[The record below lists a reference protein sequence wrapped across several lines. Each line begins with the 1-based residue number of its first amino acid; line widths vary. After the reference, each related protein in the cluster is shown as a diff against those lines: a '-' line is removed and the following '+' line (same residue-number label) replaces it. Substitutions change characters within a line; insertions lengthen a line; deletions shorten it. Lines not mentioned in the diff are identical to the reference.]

1 MSLLLRCPRIVDGIG
16 GTLTQ
21 HGVLL
26 EGERIARIAP
36 ISEFEGYQ
44 GEEIVLDGSTTLL
57 PGLIDCHVHLC
68 FDAEPDPGEITEKM
82 RPGAVAV
89 RALANAQRSLAG
101 GITAIRD
108 CGGKDYLEFA
118 ARDACNRGQFQGPT
132 IRASGRMICMT
143 GGHGNRFGRVAD
155 GIEDVVKAVREQ
167 VHAGSDLVKIMATG
181 GVMTPGVD
189 PEDAH
194 YSAEEMA
201 AGIAEGHRFHKP
213 CASHA
218 QGTEGI
224 LNAVRGGIDSIEHG
238 IFLSEKCIEEM
249 LERRTYLVP
258 TLAAL
263 KNILAAGDQGIPEY
277 VIEKATR
284 VSETHRRSI
293 KMFYQAG
300 GRIAMGTDAG
310 TPFNHHGE
318 NAQELRYMVDV
329 GISPMDAIIFSTANA
344 ADLMRLEKTGRIQ
357 EGAMADLLVVEGNP
371 LDDIDAVADSARHRL
386 VIKLGAV
393 AHVKP
398 GKADTAVSTLAAAQ

>member
-1 MSLLLRCPRIVDGIG
+1 MSLLLRCSQIVDGIG
-16 GTLTQ
+16 AALAW
-21 HGVLL
+21 HGVLI
-26 EGERIARIAP
+26 EGERIARVAP
-36 ISEFEGYQ
+36 IAEFEGFR
-44 GEEIVLDGSTTLL
+44 GEELVLDDATLL

-68 FDAEPDPGEITEKM
+68 FGAEPDPGEATDKL

-89 RALANAQRSLAG
+89 RALANAQRSLRG

-132 IRASGRMICMT
+132 IRASGRMLCMT

-155 GIEDVVKAVREQ
+155 GVDEVVKAVREQ

-201 AGIAEGHRFHKP
+201 AGIAEGHRFHRP

-249 LERRTYLVP
+249 LERGTYLVP
-258 TLAAL
+258 TLSAL
-263 KNILAAGDQGIPEY
+263 RNILAAGGQGIPDY

-284 VSETHRRSI
+284 VSETHQRSI
-293 KMFYQAG
+293 KMFYEAG

-318 NAQELRYMVDV
+318 NAQELRYMVEV
-329 GISPMDAIIFSTANA
+329 GISPMDAITFSTANA
-344 ADLMRLEKTGRIQ
+344 ADLMRLEKTGRVQ
-357 EGAMADLLVVEGNP
+357 EGAVADLLVVDGDP
-371 LDDIDAVADSARHRL
+371 LEDIDAVADSARHRL
-386 VIKLGAV
+386 VIKGGIRVHANPGQPV
-393 AHVKP
+393 A
-398 GKADTAVSTLAAAQ
+398 AASALAAAQ

>member
-1 MSLLLRCPRIVDGIG
+1 MSLLLRCPRIVDGTG

-26 EGERIARIAP
+26 EGQRIARIAP
-36 ISEFEGYQ
+36 VSEFEGYQ
-44 GEEIVLDGSTTLL
+44 GEEIALDDATTLL

-68 FDAEPDPGEITEKM
+68 FDAEPNPGEVAEKM

-89 RALANAQRSLAG
+89 RALANAQRSLSG

-238 IFLSEKCIEEM
+238 IFLSDKCIEEM

-263 KNILAAGDQGIPEY
+263 KNILAAGDQRIPEY

-284 VSETHRRSI
+284 VSETHQRSI
-293 KMFYQAG
+293 KLFYQAG

-371 LDDIDAVADSARHRL
+371 LEDIDAVADSTRHRL

-398 GKADTAVSTLAAAQ
+398 GEPDTAVSALAAAQ

>member
-26 EGERIARIAP
+26 EGQHIARIAP
-36 ISEFEGYQ
+36 VSEFEGYQ
-44 GEEIVLDGSTTLL
+44 GEEIALDDATTLL

-68 FDAEPDPGEITEKM
+68 FDAEPNPGEVTEKM

-89 RALANAQRSLAG
+89 RALANAQRTLSG

-238 IFLSEKCIEEM
+238 IFLSDKCIEEM

-284 VSETHRRSI
+284 VSETHQRSI
-293 KMFYQAG
+293 KLFYQAG

-371 LDDIDAVADSARHRL
+371 LEDIDAVADSTRHRL

-398 GKADTAVSTLAAAQ
+398 GKPDTAVSALAAAQ

>member
-1 MSLLLRCPRIVDGIG
+1 MTLLLRCPHIVDGVG
-16 GTLTQ
+16 GTLTE
-21 HGVLL
+21 HGVLI

-36 ISEFEGYQ
+36 VAEFAGYA
-44 GEEIVLDGSTTLL
+44 GEELALDGTTLL

-68 FDAEPDPGEITEKM
+68 FGAEPNPGEATEKM
-82 RPGAVAV
+82 RPGAIAV
-89 RALANAQRSLAG
+89 RALANAQQSLRG
-101 GITAIRD
+101 GITSVRD

-118 ARDACNRGQFQGPT
+118 ARDACNRGHFEGPT
-132 IRASGRMICMT
+132 IRAAGRMICMT

-155 GIEDVVKAVREQ
+155 GVDDVVKAVREQ
-167 VHAGSDLVKIMATG
+167 IHAGSDLVKIMATG

-238 IFLSEKCIEEM
+238 IFISEKCIEEM

-258 TLAAL
+258 TLSAL
-263 KNILAAGDQGIPEY
+263 TNILGASDQGIPDY
-277 VIEKATR
+277 VLEKAAR
-284 VSETHRRSI
+284 VSETHQRSI
-293 KMFYQAG
+293 RLFYEAG

-318 NAQELRYMVDV
+318 NAQELRYMVEV
-329 GISPMDAIIFSTANA
+329 GIDPMDAIAISTANA
-344 ADLMRLEKTGRIQ
+344 ADLMRLEKTGRVE
-357 EGAMADLLVVEGNP
+357 EGAVADLLVVEGNP
-371 LDDIDAVADSARHRL
+371 LEDIEAVADRAHHRL
-386 VIKLGAV
+386 VIKKGAPV
-393 AHVKP
+393 HASP
-398 GKADTAVSTLAAAQ
+398 GEPAQAVSSLAAAQ

>member
-1 MSLLLRCPRIVDGIG
+1 MSLLLRCPHIVDGVG
-16 GTLTQ
+16 GALSQ
-21 HGVLL
+21 HGVLI
-26 EGERIARIAP
+26 EGERIARVAP
-36 ISEFEGYQ
+36 VAEFAGYS
-44 GEEIVLDGSTTLL
+44 GEEIVLEDTTLL

-68 FDAEPDPGEITEKM
+68 FGAEPNPAEATDKM
-82 RPGAVAV
+82 QAGAIAV
-89 RALANAQRSLAG
+89 RALANAQQSLRG
-101 GITAIRD
+101 GITSVRD

-118 ARDACNRGQFQGPT
+118 ARDACNRGEFQGPT
-132 IRASGRMICMT
+132 IRAAGRMICMT

-155 GIEDVVKAVREQ
+155 GIDDVVKAVREQ
-167 VHAGSDLVKIMATG
+167 IHAGSDFVKIMATG

-238 IFLSEKCIEEM
+238 IFISEKCIEEM

-258 TLAAL
+258 TLSAL
-263 KNILAAGDQGIPEY
+263 RNILVSSDEPIPDY
-277 VIEKATR
+277 VLEKAAR
-284 VSETHRRSI
+284 VSETHQRSI
-293 KMFYQAG
+293 KLFYEAG

-318 NAQELRYMVDV
+318 NAQELRYMVEV
-329 GISPMDAIIFSTANA
+329 GVRPMDAITFSTANA
-344 ADLMRLEKTGRIQ
+344 ADLLRLEKTGRVQ
-357 EGAMADLLVVEGNP
+357 EGAVADLLAVDGNP
-371 LDDIDAVADSARHRL
+371 LEDIEAIADRARHRL
-386 VIKLGAV
+386 IIKCGTPVHAS
-393 AHVKP
+393 AGEP
-398 GKADTAVSTLAAAQ
+398 AAAVSALAAAQ